1 MSVVKW
7 DPFKNIATLQGRINR
22 LFEDAFPRSALDD
35 EDLAAC
41 AWRPAVDI
49 FESDEGMVIQMD
61 LPGVSKEDVAIEV
74 KNNLL
79 NIYGTRPVQN
89 DVREDRFYRRERTC
103 GTFQRAFTLHTAIA
117 PEAIKATFKHGVL
130 SVLIPHPEEEK
141 SRKITVNID

>member
-141 SRKITVNID
+141 PRKITVNID

>member
-79 NIYGTRPVQN
+79 NIYGTRPVQH